1 MHTQHYLLCYDITNV
16 KRLSRVYRYIS
27 PLMLMIQYS
36 VYYAELMPDQMAQL
50 VKKLTPLID
59 AQQDDIRIYCIDSL
73 ANATLLGRCGTP
85 GIAMFDSKGKNM
97 WGGQLAKSEQNK
109 HDND

>member
-1 MHTQHYLLCYDITNV
+1 MHTQHYLLCYDICDA
-16 KRLSRVYRYIS
+16 KRLSRVHRYVS

-36 VYYAELMPDQMAQL
+36 VYYAELMPDKMAYL

-59 AQQDDIRIYCIDSL
+59 AKQDDIRIYCIDSL
-73 ANATLLGRCGTP
+73 ANATLLGQCGAQ
-85 GIAMFDSKGKNM
+85 GIAMFDSQGRSM